1 MRDSKGRQSCR
12 PAFGV
17 SGYRYHLQASTLMEG
32 LALMGAKG
40 GLAPPALGLRRQG
53 AFGPRGDHEVGPVNG
68 LDALLIRCIK
78 ENCIYST
85 MVVE

>member
-32 LALMGAKG
+32 LALMGAHPSG
-40 GLAPPALGLRRQG
+40 GRRG
-53 AFGPRGDHEVGPVNG
+53 AFGPRGDHVVGPVNG
-68 LDALLIRCIK
+68 LDALLIRCI
-78 ENCIYST
+78 NFLNHPCIHQWIRFF
-85 MVVE
+85 